1 MKIIKYYVLYVIND
15 EEESIKT
22 SAVEISKDVVM
33 SADDIVNAIKTEILK
48 AIPIEERQDE
58 ALEVTLLNISKL

>member
-1 MKIIKYYVLYVIND
+1 LYVIND